1 MTRIV
6 TKHDNNLQKGVP
18 MHELVLIKNDEE
30 VTTSLKVAESFGK
43 RHNNVIQAIENLMGG
58 LLKIEDTQQMFKK
71 GRYRHEQNGQYYPMY
86 YMNRDGFSLL
96 VMGFTGNKAMEWKLK
111 YIAAFNEM
119 EKELKARKDS
129 RISQRTAMDILAESN
144 AGHVDY
150 IKANTISNKAV
161 SNLYGYKKMIKKADM
176 SEEML
181 KDRDSILSETANLMA
196 VSSKFGLNLSISD
209 LIYEKFGAKEVKA
222 YA

>member
-1 MTRIV
+1 
-6 TKHDNNLQKGVP
+6 

-43 RHNNVIQAIENLMGG
+43 RHDNVIKVIENLMGG

-96 VMGFTGNKAMEWKLK
+96 VMGFTGKKAMEWKLK
-111 YIAAFNEM
+111 YIAAFNNM

-222 YA
+222 LCHE